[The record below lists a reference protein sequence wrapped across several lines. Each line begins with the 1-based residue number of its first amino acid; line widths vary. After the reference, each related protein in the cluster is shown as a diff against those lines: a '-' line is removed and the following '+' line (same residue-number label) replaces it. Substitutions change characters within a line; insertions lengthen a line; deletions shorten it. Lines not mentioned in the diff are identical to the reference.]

1 MKKHAGARELIYVCM
16 NHLDQYVLSY
26 GIEFAEFLKGIP
38 VQPPNLL
45 LLRHKFDE
53 GHFNMHTLL
62 DYVDHESLNKLAVS
76 DVYGYGDFCWI
87 DFEDEE
93 DLNQLS
99 GQEIAELLYLSHLK
113 EHLRPPFYSKLDN
126 KFAYLAHDDGWK
138 NKTYYK
144 TWTDF
149 YTMLGAVISEKLNGQ
164 NEKSLFSRWRKKHI
178 PTIPIE
184 VLHTFSGNMR
194 EGIVISLE
202 KAERNRSQIEIPVWL
217 MGDFYDMDEMYESYE
232 SLAGKKPD
240 GKITLDRKVGEWQA
254 FSYTDAQ

>member
-99 GQEIAELLYLSHLK
+99 G
-113 EHLRPPFYSKLDN
+113 
-126 KFAYLAHDDGWK
+126 
-138 NKTYYK
+138 
-144 TWTDF
+144 
-149 YTMLGAVISEKLNGQ
+149 
-164 NEKSLFSRWRKKHI
+164 RK
-178 PTIPIE
+178 
-184 VLHTFSGNMR
+184 
-194 EGIVISLE
+194 
-202 KAERNRSQIEIPVWL
+202 
-217 MGDFYDMDEMYESYE
+217 
-232 SLAGKKPD
+232 
-240 GKITLDRKVGEWQA
+240 
-254 FSYTDAQ
+254 